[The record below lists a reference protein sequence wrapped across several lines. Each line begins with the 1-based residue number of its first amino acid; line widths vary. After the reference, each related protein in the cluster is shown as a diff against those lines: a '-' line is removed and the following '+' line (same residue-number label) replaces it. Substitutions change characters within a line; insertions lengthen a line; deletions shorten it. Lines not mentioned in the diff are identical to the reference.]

1 MDRAKP
7 GNVGIKKLIKNGKR
21 KFRIAEN
28 VSYYSEND
36 YKKAEKKFIKSCVL
50 GGRC

>member
-1 MDRAKP
+1 MDRVKT
-7 GNVGIKKLIKNGKR
+7 GNVGIKKLVKKGKE

-28 VSYYSEND
+28 LSFYSEKD
-36 YKKAEKKFIKSCVL
+36 YKKAEKKFIKACVL